1 MADGGDSCLS
11 ILCLL
16 VAVRVAITIKSAILT
31 VIGQN
36 ANLSTW
42 FLPVSNKMREQ
53 RARSRRKPAQEADQE
68 RPRFLFLANAA
79 CLDFVNTEV
88 IAAGQRVDL
97 LADFADLVDW
107 LRAADLID
115 DGEAQAA
122 RERWEGAAGRRALE
136 RARQLRAE
144 LRAMAERAAAGRP
157 VAGGALEAIN
167 EVLRRPVRAT
177 EVRRAAGG
185 FARAEWLD
193 VHRGRRFLLAPVAES
208 ARDSLVGGGLALV
221 RKCRNPECILYFHDS
236 TKNRARAWCSMSAC
250 GNREKVASH
259 YRRQRAARPDE

>member
-1 MADGGDSCLS
+1 LS

-16 VAVRVAITIKSAILT
+16 AAVPVAITIKSAILT

-36 ANLSTW
+36 ANLSTG
-42 FLPVSNKMREQ
+42 FLPVSTKMREQ
-53 RARSRRKPAQEADQE
+53 RTRSRRKPAQDADEE

-177 EVRRAAGG
+177 EVRRAPGG
-185 FARAEWLD
+185 FARADRWMFTAAD
-193 VHRGRRFLLAPVAES
+193 DLLAPVAES
-208 ARDSLVGGGLALV
+208 ARDLLVGGGLALV